1 MTMLGKIIV
10 VFHTLLCLMFATAGV
25 VLNNTRPPYAEQA
38 KQKADEVAFMRK
50 SLRLDDSFNRLVKAR
65 MAVETLEKDWLSAEK
80 VYAEREKQVEE
91 STLPNTV
98 GEIVRDATTSLPV
111 MDNTQRFVPQFQPIP
126 QVGRNVYQE
135 KLIPEANDAIEVAQK
150 EFQEKKK
157 EAIALTEKAS
167 GTDGRGGVTNEISVE
182 DDKIAQMKLEKGVYE
197 ADIAIAAQDI
207 DRIKARLARV
217 LAYLQNLERYL
228 QIPSRAN

>member
-10 VFHTLLCLMFATAGV
+10 VCHTLLCLMFATAGV

-65 MAVETLEKDWLSAEK
+65 LSVERLEKDWLNAEK

-111 MDNTQRFVPQFQPIP
+111 TDDTQRFVPKFQPIAE
-126 QVGRNVYQE
+126 VGRKVYQI
-135 KLIPEANDAIEVAQK
+135 KLIPEANAAIEVAQK
-150 EFQEKKK
+150 DFQDKKK

-167 GTDGRGGVTNEISVE
+167 GTDGRGGVTNEIIVE
-182 DDKIAQMKLEKGVYE
+182 DDKIGQMKLEKGVYE
-197 ADIAIAAQDI
+197 ADIAITAQDI
-207 DRIKARLARV
+207 DRLKARLARV